1 MALTTI
7 GLRTSFV
14 APWKGVLM
22 ASMRDHGPTA
32 LRQGLRAAGEEQAR
46 RRDDF
51 PSRLAVPTYPNAV
64 VVSCE
69 WRKDVI
75 AEHPPP
81 HKPQP
86 VDEIA
91 TVDKLLS
98 VSVSQRLADST
109 RQPVRCSD
117 ETRKDAQ

>member
-51 PSRLAVPTYPNAV
+51 PSRLVVPTYPNAV

-81 HKPQP
+81 AKPP
-86 VDEIA
+86 VDKYA
-91 TVDKLLS
+91 TVDRLLS
-98 VSVSQRLADST
+98 VSQRVADST
-109 RQPVRCSD
+109 GHPVRCTD